1 MSEAP
6 QGRKRDWAHIVLSNV
21 PMRLLAI
28 PAALGL
34 AALVYLV
41 TLAFPSLN
49 KTTVA
54 LVAAFVLAGL
64 FVTLFGGRFSRRS

>member
-1 MSEAP
+1 MSENTKTP
-6 QGRKRDWAHIVLSNV
+6 KRDWVHIVLSNV

-28 PAALGL
+28 PAALVIVV
-34 AALVYLV
+34 LVYGV

-54 LVAAFVLAGL
+54 LVSAFVFAGL
-64 FVTLFGGRFSRRS
+64 FVTFFGGRFSRRR